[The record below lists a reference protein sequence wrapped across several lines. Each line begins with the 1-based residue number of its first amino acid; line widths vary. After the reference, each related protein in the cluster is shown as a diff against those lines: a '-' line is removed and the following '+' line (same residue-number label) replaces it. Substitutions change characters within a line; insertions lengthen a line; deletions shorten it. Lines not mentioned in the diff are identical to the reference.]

1 MKKLLPLV
9 LVPVAV
15 AAAYSL
21 FREEKAPPSRTVP
34 AASAR
39 ATSRVETRAEYSSRA
54 TPTKAEPTAS
64 AATAAAPGTPA
75 SVAAPEGT
83 VPAIEPGPWV
93 PIDRALVLEGLAS
106 EETERRRAALRS
118 ARDLL
123 DPALEPAIEKLLETT
138 EDVVEKELGTQV
150 LALGQASEH
159 KETFERLFQD
169 DDAVVRINAAFG
181 LARAG
186 DVSRQEWLLSV
197 YDVSRE
203 ESPLLLPLLGE
214 ILERPELRAPVLVA
228 RYEQVANDNLQDR
241 EVRERAAEVVRRK
254 RLP

>member
-1 MKKLLPLV
+1 MKRLLLV
-9 LVPVAV
+9 LVPLV
-15 AAAYSL
+15 AAAAYAL
-21 FREEKAPPSRTVP
+21 IAEEKAPAKVAPAVNARPCLAPAP
-34 AASAR
+34 AAKAR
-39 ATSRVETRAEYSSRA
+39 VA
-54 TPTKAEPTAS
+54 KAS
-64 AATAAAPGTPA
+64 AASPTEGPAAPSITAPGAATVTPT
-75 SVAAPEGT
+75 APEGT
-83 VPAIEPGPWV
+83 VPALEPGPSV
-93 PIDRALVLEGLAS
+93 PITRALVLEGLAS
-106 EETERRRAALRS
+106 EEPERRRAALRN
-118 ARDLL
+118 ARALL
-123 DPALEPAIEKLLETT
+123 DPALEPEIEKLLATT

-150 LALGQASEH
+150 LALGVSSEH

-214 ILERPELRAPVLVA
+214 MLERPELRAPALVA
-228 RYEQVANDNLQDR
+228 RYEQVANDGLQDR
-241 EVRERAAEVVRRK
+241 EVRERAAEVARRK